1 MTDNM
6 FDWHLLVPDVYA
18 LEEEFL
24 FVLLLFWICFF
35 FFVFSFQFVLCLC
48 VCLFICMRFPQNNIN
63 TSFHTSS
70 FWHLWCSDLIV
81 HLLCGR
87 RWSVNVCV
95 CVCCASVVRQTTLSK
110 DFSLII
116 GYLIATFAFK
126 FGPLNI
132 VMCCFHTCAGSH
144 SRGSYILSG
153 SLECEAVINVLR
165 LNSLRSDHG
174 TDTSFILS
182 NPKNKE

>member
-6 FDWHLLVPDVYA
+6 FHWHLLVPDVYP

-35 FFVFSFQFVLCLC
+35 FFSVWVCVVFVRVSLHMHAFTE
-48 VCLFICMRFPQNNIN
+48 NNIN

-95 CVCCASVVRQTTLSK
+95 CCVSVVRQTTLSK

-116 GYLIATFAFK
+116 GYLIATFTFK

-144 SRGSYILSG
+144 SRGSYIYF
-153 SLECEAVINVLR
+153 VR
-165 LNSLRSDHG
+165 
-174 TDTSFILS
+174 FIRMWS
-182 NPKNKE
+182 CD